1 MSVITIDCNY
11 IDKNIAAAFLMIEG
25 EEAAFIE
32 NNTAH
37 SVPILLSELDKNSI
51 KKENVKYLI
60 ITHVH
65 LDHAGGTSELLKFC
79 PNALVLAHPK
89 AAPHIIDPKRL
100 IDSSISVYG
109 KEKFYALYGD
119 IQPVP
124 IEKVRIMQDGEVLQ
138 FGERTL
144 KFIYTRGHA
153 NHHFVIHDSKTNGIF
168 TGDSF
173 GIGYL
178 DIQKGNKPFLF
189 PSTTPTDFDAE
200 EAKLSVKKIIET
212 GADKAF
218 LTHFGKW
225 NNMKEGAEQLLS
237 SIDIMESIRLNAI
250 KSELND
256 EELQKYCEDKVKEFI
271 KQEVEKRNLPVS
283 INEFLKFDCDINAMG
298 LAYSAKK
305 ARKKNFNVPTQ

>member
-11 IDKNIAAAFLMIEG
+11 IEKNIAAAFLMIEG
-25 EEAAFIE
+25 EEGAFIE

-37 SVPILLSELDKNSI
+37 SVPILLSELEKNSI
-51 KKENVKYLI
+51 NKENVKYLI

-65 LDHAGGTSELLKFC
+65 LDHAGGTSELLKYC
-79 PNALVLAHPK
+79 PNAIVLAHPK

-109 KEKFYALYGD
+109 KEKFYSLYGD
-119 IQPVP
+119 IQPVAS
-124 IEKVRIMQDGEVLQ
+124 EKVRIMQDGEELK

-178 DIQKGNKPFLF
+178 NIQKGNKPFLF
-189 PSTTPTDFDAE
+189 PSTTPTDFNAE
-200 EAKLSVKKIIET
+200 EAKLSVNKILET
-212 GADKAF
+212 GAEKAY
-218 LTHFGKW
+218 LTHFGEW
-225 NNMKEGAEQLLS
+225 NHMKEGAEQLLS
-237 SIDIMESIRLNAI
+237 SIEIMESIRLSAI
-250 KSELND
+250 KSELKD
-256 EELQKYCEDKVKEFI
+256 DELQFYCEEKIKEFM

-283 INEFLKFDCDINAMG
+283 INEYLKFDCDINAMG
-298 LAYSAKK
+298 LAFSAKK
-305 ARKKNFNVPTQ
+305 ERKKKTNAPTL